1 MGSPALSG
9 ITNDVASTL
18 VNDIHSQLNATRVDR
33 IVAPRTGDE
42 LATAVAR
49 ARSEGKS
56 VSIAGGRHAMGG
68 QQFGEASVLVDTRAL
83 DRVLEFD
90 AERGLITAEGGIL
103 WPALLDYLAH
113 AQPQGTPGWGIVQKQ
128 TGADRLSLGGALA
141 CNAHGRGLALKPI
154 VDQVEEFDLLDA
166 TGEIHT
172 CSRREHAEL
181 FRLVIG
187 GYGLFGIITRVQL
200 RLRRRVKVERVVTL
214 GETTDIMERF
224 EQRIRDGY
232 LYGDFQFA
240 TDDTRDSFLRRGV
253 FSCYR
258 PVEPGTPLTENPTRF
273 HPDDWSRLT
282 RYSHTNKRL
291 AFDFY
296 TSRYLET
303 SGQIY
308 WSDSQLSAAYVDNYH
323 ADLDRAT
330 GASVKGS
337 EMITEIFVDRTRL
350 AAFMEDAREALRAH
364 RANVIYGTVRLIEQ
378 DDETF
383 LVWAR
388 DRYACVIVNL
398 HVDHTPLEIARAGE
412 AFRALID
419 LGIRHGEATT

>member
-9 ITNDVASTL
+9 IPNDVASTL

-33 IVAPRTGDE
+33 IVAPRTVDE
-42 LATAVAR
+42 LASAVAR

-83 DRVLEFD
+83 DRVLAFD

-113 AQPQGTPGWGIVQKQ
+113 AQPAGTPGWGIVQKQ

-154 VDQVEEFDLLDA
+154 VDQVEAFDLLDA
-166 TGEIHT
+166 TGEIQT

-214 GETTDIMERF
+214 GETADIMERF

-240 TDDTRDSFLRRGV
+240 TDDTRDSFL
-253 FSCYR
+253 
-258 PVEPGTPLTENPTRF
+258 
-273 HPDDWSRLT
+273 
-282 RYSHTNKRL
+282 
-291 AFDFY
+291 
-296 TSRYLET
+296 
-303 SGQIY
+303 
-308 WSDSQLSAAYVDNYH
+308 AAGSS
-323 ADLDRAT
+323 RAT
-330 GASVKGS
+330 GPWSPRHRS
-337 EMITEIFVDRTRL
+337 PRTR
-350 AAFMEDAREALRAH
+350 
-364 RANVIYGTVRLIEQ
+364 
-378 DDETF
+378 
-383 LVWAR
+383 R
-388 DRYACVIVNL
+388 DS
-398 HVDHTPLEIARAGE
+398 TP
-412 AFRALID
+412 
-419 LGIRHGEATT
+419 TTGRG